1 GLPGRHAVV
10 DLDAADLD
18 QPIAAQGIEAGGFSI
33 ENDFAHGMKEPPRA
47 NQLEQ
52 TNQDRRGVILAASVR
67 MSRIRVR
74 TESRP
79 CEVSTTKCA
88 RCLFSASGICRA
100 RMASSFSAVIF
111 GRARMRSRWT
121 SGLVVTPTTAST

>member
-1 GLPGRHAVV
+1 GRAGGLVVV
-10 DLDAADLD
+10 DSAAPALD
-18 QPIAAQGIEAGGFSI
+18 QPVATQGIEAGGFGV
-33 ENDFAHGMKEPPRA
+33 ENDFAHGIKEPPRA
-47 NQLEQ
+47 KQPEQ

-67 MSRIRVR
+67 MSRIRAR
-74 TESRP
+74 TGSRP

-100 RMASSFSAVIF
+100 RMASSFSAVIL